1 MVNAVIISMN
11 GIILAGGENRRM
23 GTDKAFLDICGRP
36 LVEHILDVFSTLFT
50 RTIVV
55 TNTPDRFRDYDIEVT
70 SDVLAVRGPLTG
82 IYSGLLKST
91 DEYNFVA
98 ACDMPFLNP
107 RLISYMG
114 EIAAGQD
121 AVVPMFNGFLE
132 PLHAIYR
139 RGLLSTMEAQ
149 IRKQD
154 RRIRGLFDHIKV
166 RYVTEEEIVRFDP
179 LKRSFRNLNT
189 PEEYKEAVCSD

>member
-1 MVNAVIISMN
+1 MN

-23 GTDKAFLDICGRP
+23 GTDKAFLEIDGRP
-36 LVEHILDVFSTLFT
+36 LIERILDVFSSLFA

-55 TNTPDRFRDYDIEVT
+55 TNTPDRYRDYDIEMT
-70 SDVLAVRGPLTG
+70 SDVLDIRGPLTG

-114 EIAAGQD
+114 EIAEGQD
-121 AVVPMFNGFLE
+121 AVVPRFNGYLE

-139 RGLLSTMEAQ
+139 KELLPVMEAQ

-154 RRIRGLFDHIKV
+154 RRIRGLFDHIRV
-166 RYVTEEEIVRFDP
+166 RYITEEEIVRFDP
-179 LKRSFRNLNT
+179 LKRSFRNINT
-189 PEEYKEAVCSD
+189 PKEYKEAVCSD